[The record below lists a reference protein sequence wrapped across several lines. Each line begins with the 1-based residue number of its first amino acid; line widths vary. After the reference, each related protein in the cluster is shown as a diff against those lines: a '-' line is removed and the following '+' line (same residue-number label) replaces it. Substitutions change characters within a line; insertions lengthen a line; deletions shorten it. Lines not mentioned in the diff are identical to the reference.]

1 MHPQLAA
8 IVDEFTAAQA
18 NLHRLAA
25 RVAPDQWTKRPDP
38 KSWSVAECV
47 EHLNLTARAFLP
59 LLERAIADARALGA
73 PAPARYRRDLM
84 GWLLWKTMPPP
95 VRLRVPTAPSF
106 IPGADRS
113 PAELLAEFDRLQA
126 EQIRLT
132 GAADGLPL
140 QKIRVPSPF
149 NAKASYNAFSAL
161 SILPPHQE
169 RHIWQAARALGSGVP

>member
-25 RVAPDQWTKRPDP
+25 QVAPDQWTKRPDP

-59 LLERAIADARALGA
+59 LLERAIEEARALGS

-84 GWLLWKTMPPP
+84 GWLLWKTMP
-95 VRLRVPTAPSF
+95 R
-106 IPGADRS
+106 
-113 PAELLAEFDRLQA
+113 
-126 EQIRLT
+126 
-132 GAADGLPL
+132 
-140 QKIRVPSPF
+140 
-149 NAKASYNAFSAL
+149 
-161 SILPPHQE
+161 
-169 RHIWQAARALGSGVP
+169 